1 MRRIW
6 THIVHIHITNPTWP
20 FRCWLMGATATLMDQ
35 PDPKVG
41 RLEALQYLQSQV
53 DVRLIQI

>member
-1 MRRIW
+1 
-6 THIVHIHITNPTWP
+6 
-20 FRCWLMGATATLMDQ
+20 MGATATLMDQ

-53 DVRLIQI
+53 DVGGPMSNSRLKQAILKIYNV